1 VRTPGPDATQRA
13 LATQT
18 GPATQNGPAA
28 PTCFCRDCLV
38 DLDSRAR
45 RCGACGSPRLVRH
58 RSLPALTLAH
68 IDCDAFY
75 ATVEKRDNP
84 EIADRPVI
92 IGGGKRG
99 VVSAACY
106 IARTYGVRS
115 AMPMFKALELCPA
128 ATVVRPDMAKYVRV
142 GREVRQAMQ
151 ALTPLVEPLSIDEA
165 FLDLSGTER
174 VHGMIAAKVL
184 ARFARDIERSI
195 GITVSVGL
203 SCNKFLAKIASDLD
217 KPRGFATLDQE
228 EARTMLADKPVG
240 FIFGVGP
247 ATQERLAQRGFRTIA
262 DLQRADEI
270 EMMKQFPSDGRRLWR
285 LARGIDDRKVVADRG
300 AKTIS
305 SETTFETDIR
315 DYATLE
321 KLLWRL
327 SEKVS
332 SRLKASE
339 LSGCTVTLKLKTA
352 DFRQRTRSQ
361 SIAAPTQLAGKI
373 FAICREMLARETDG
387 TAFRLMGAG
396 VSALRPG
403 SDVSDTDMLDRR
415 SASAERAIDA
425 LRKKFGQAAVIRG
438 IAYDG
443 PEKPD

>member
-1 VRTPGPDATQRA
+1 VSTTAQPGD
-13 LATQT
+13 
-18 GPATQNGPAA
+18 GPR
-28 PTCFCRDCLV
+28 CFCRDCLG
-38 DLDSRAR
+38 DLDIQAR
-45 RCGACGSPRLVRH
+45 RCSHCGSPRVVRH
-58 RSLPALTLAH
+58 HALPSLALAH

-84 EIADRPVI
+84 ELADKPVI

-106 IARTYGVRS
+106 ISRTFGVRS
-115 AMPMFKALELCPA
+115 AMPMFKALALCPSA
-128 ATVVRPDMAKYVRV
+128 AVIRPDMAKYVRV

-165 FLDLSGTER
+165 FLDLSGTQR
-174 VHGMIAAKVL
+174 VHGMIPAKVL
-184 ARFARDIERSI
+184 ARFARDVERDI

-217 KPRGFATLDQE
+217 KPRGFAALDQD
-228 EARTMLADKPVG
+228 EAREMLADKPVG

-247 ATQERLAQRGFRTIA
+247 ATQERLIQRGFRTIA
-262 DLQRADEI
+262 DLQRADEL
-270 EMMKQFPSDGRRLWR
+270 ELMKQFSTEGRRLWR
-285 LARGIDDRKVVADRG
+285 LARGVDDRPVVPDRG

-305 SETTFETDIR
+305 SETTFEKDIR
-315 DYATLE
+315 DFATLE
-321 KLLWRL
+321 KLLWKL

-332 SRLKASE
+332 ARLKNGD
-339 LSGCTVTLKLKTA
+339 LSGLTITLKLKTA

-361 SIAAPTQLAGKI
+361 SIQSPTQLAAKI
-373 FAICREMLARETDG
+373 FAVSREMLAKEIDG

-403 SDVSDTDMLDRR
+403 SQADDTDMLDRR
-415 SASAERAIDA
+415 SADAERAMDGI
-425 LRKKFGQAAVIRG
+425 RKKFGSAAVIRG
-438 IAYDG
+438 IAYEG
-443 PEKPD
+443 PEKTAED

>member
-1 VRTPGPDATQRA
+1 
-13 LATQT
+13 
-18 GPATQNGPAA
+18 
-28 PTCFCRDCLV
+28 
-38 DLDSRAR
+38 
-45 RCGACGSPRLVRH
+45 VRH
-58 RSLPALTLAH
+58 RALPSLNFAH

-84 EIADRPVI
+84 ELADKPVI

-106 IARTYGVRS
+106 ISRTFGVRS
-115 AMPMFKALELCPA
+115 AMPMFKALALCPSA
-128 ATVVRPDMAKYVRV
+128 IVIRPDMAKYVRV
-142 GREVRQAMQ
+142 GREVRRAMQ

-174 VHGMIAAKVL
+174 VHDMIPAKVL
-184 ARFARDIERSI
+184 ARFASEVERDI

-203 SCNKFLAKIASDLD
+203 SCNKFLAKVASDLD
-217 KPRGFATLDQE
+217 KPRGFAALDQD
-228 EARTMLADKPVG
+228 EAREMLADKPVG

-247 ATQERLAQRGFRTIA
+247 ATQERLIQRGFRVVA
-262 DLQRADEI
+262 DLQRSE
-270 EMMKQFPSDGRRLWR
+270 ETELMKQFGLEGRRLWR
-285 LARGIDDRKVVADRG
+285 LSRGIDDRRVVADRG

-315 DYATLE
+315 DFPTLE
-321 KLLWRL
+321 KTLWHL

-332 SRLKASE
+332 SRLKNSE
-339 LSGCTVTLKLKTA
+339 LAGSTITLKLKTA

-361 SIAAPTQLAGKI
+361 SIHAPTQLAAKI
-373 FAICREMLARETDG
+373 FAISREMLVKEIDG

-403 SDVSDTDMLDRR
+403 SQAHDTDMLDRR
-415 SASAERAIDA
+415 SAEAERAIDG
-425 LRKKFGQAAVIRG
+425 LRKKFGHSAVIRG
-438 IAYDG
+438 IAYEG
-443 PEKPD
+443 PEKNEDDDD

>member
-1 VRTPGPDATQRA
+1 VST
-13 LATQT
+13 
-18 GPATQNGPAA
+18 PAA
-28 PTCFCRDCLV
+28 EARGAATCFCRDCLA
-38 DLDSRAR
+38 DLDMRAK
-45 RCGACGSPRLVRH
+45 RCVTCGSPRLVRH
-58 RSLPALTLAH
+58 RALVSLALAH

-84 EIADRPVI
+84 EIADKPVI

-115 AMPMFKALELCPA
+115 AMPMFKALALCPH
-128 ATVVRPDMAKYVRV
+128 ATVVPPDMAKYVRV
-142 GREVRQAMQ
+142 GREVRRAMQ

-174 VHGMIAAKVL
+174 VHGMIPAKVL
-184 ARFARDIERSI
+184 ARFAREVEREV
-195 GITVSVGL
+195 GISVSVGL

-217 KPRGFATLDQE
+217 KPRGFAVFDQD
-228 EARTMLADKPVG
+228 EARQLLADKPVG

-247 ATQERLAQRGFRTIA
+247 ATQERLANRGFRIIA

-270 EMMKQFPSDGRRLWR
+270 ELMKQFPSEGRRLWR
-285 LARGIDDRKVVADRG
+285 LARGIDDRRVVADRG

-305 SETTFETDIR
+305 AETTFETDVR
-315 DYATLE
+315 DFAGLE

-327 SEKVS
+327 CEKVS
-332 SRLKASE
+332 ARLKAGD
-339 LSGCTVTLKLKTA
+339 LSGHTITLKLKTA

-361 SIAAPTQLAGKI
+361 SIPAPTQLAAKI
-373 FAICREMLARETDG
+373 FAICREMLAREIDG

-403 SDVSDTDMLDRR
+403 SEASDDDMLDRR
-415 SASAERAIDA
+415 AAHAERAMDN
-425 LRKKFGQAAVIRG
+425 LRKKFGADAVIRG

-443 PEKPD
+443 PEKAE

>member
-1 VRTPGPDATQRA
+1 VSV
-13 LATQT
+13 
-18 GPATQNGPAA
+18 
-28 PTCFCRDCLV
+28 PTCFCRDCLG
-38 DLDSRAR
+38 DLDFRAR
-45 RCGACGSPRLVRH
+45 RCNACGSPRLVRH
-58 RSLPALTLAH
+58 HTLPALSLAH

-84 EIADRPVI
+84 DIADKPVI

-115 AMPMFKALELCPA
+115 AMPMFKALDLCPY
-128 ATVVRPDMAKYVRV
+128 ATVIGPDMAKYVRV

-174 VHGMIAAKVL
+174 VHGMIPAKVL
-184 ARFARDIERSI
+184 AKFAREVESGI

-203 SCNKFLAKIASDLD
+203 SVNKFLAKIASDLD
-217 KPRGFATLDQE
+217 KPRGFAVLDQD
-228 EARTMLADKPVG
+228 EAWTMLAEKPVG

-247 ATQERLAQRGFRTIA
+247 ATQERLVQRGFRIIA

-270 EMMKQFPSDGRRLWR
+270 ELMRQFPSDGRRLWR
-285 LARGIDDRKVVADRG
+285 LARGIDDRRVVAERG

-305 SETTFETDIR
+305 AETTFENDIK
-315 DYATLE
+315 DFATLE

-332 SRLKASE
+332 ARLKNGD
-339 LSGCTVTLKLKTA
+339 LSGCTITLKLKTA

-361 SIAAPTQLAGKI
+361 SIASPTQLAAKI
-373 FAICREMLARETDG
+373 FAISREMLAREIDG
-387 TAFRLMGAG
+387 TAFRLMGTG

-403 SDVSDTDMLDRR
+403 SQADDTDMLDRR
-415 SASAERAIDA
+415 AVHAERAIDG
-425 LRKKFGQAAVIRG
+425 LRKKFGQSAVIRG

-443 PEKPD
+443 PEKEADE

>member
-1 VRTPGPDATQRA
+1 VS
-13 LATQT
+13 
-18 GPATQNGPAA
+18 AA
-28 PTCFCRDCLV
+28 VPELSGPTCFCRDCLG
-38 DLDSRAR
+38 DLDIAAR
-45 RCGACGSPRLVRH
+45 RCSECGSPRLVRH
-58 RSLPALTLAH
+58 RALAALTLAH

-84 EIADRPVI
+84 ELADKPVI

-106 IARTYGVRS
+106 ISRTFGVRS
-115 AMPMFKALELCPA
+115 AMPMFKALALCPSA
-128 ATVVRPDMAKYVRV
+128 IVIRPDMTKYVRV
-142 GREVRQAMQ
+142 GREVRHAMQ

-174 VHGMIAAKVL
+174 VHGMIPAKVL
-184 ARFARDIERSI
+184 ARFATEVERGI

-203 SCNKFLAKIASDLD
+203 SCNKFLAKIASDMD
-217 KPRGFATLDQE
+217 KPRGFAALDAT

-247 ATQERLAQRGFRTIA
+247 ATQERLSQRGFRTIG

-270 EMMKQFPSDGRRLWR
+270 ELMKQFPTEGRRLWQ
-285 LARGIDDRKVVADRG
+285 LARGIDDRRVVPDRG

-315 DYATLE
+315 DFATLE
-321 KLLWRL
+321 KKLWRL

-332 SRLKASE
+332 FRLKNGHLA
-339 LSGCTVTLKLKTA
+339 GVTITLKLKTA
-352 DFRQRTRSQ
+352 DFKQRTRSC
-361 SIAAPTQLAGKI
+361 SIGAPTQLAAKI
-373 FAICREMLARETDG
+373 FAVSREMLAKEVDG

-403 SDVSDTDMLDRR
+403 SQADNTDMLDRR
-415 SASAERAIDA
+415 SAHAERAMDD
-425 LRKKFGQAAVIRG
+425 LRKKFGHAAIVRG

-443 PEKPD
+443 PEKAG

>member
-1 VRTPGPDATQRA
+1 MSAPP
-13 LATQT
+13 
-18 GPATQNGPAA
+18 PAA
-28 PTCFCRDCLV
+28 ATCFCRDCLG
-38 DLDSRAR
+38 DLDFRAR
-45 RCGACGSPRLVRH
+45 RCSQCGSPRLVRH
-58 RSLPALTLAH
+58 PVLSKLALAH

-84 EIADRPVI
+84 EISDKPVI

-106 IARTYGVRS
+106 IARTFGVRS
-115 AMPMFKALELCPA
+115 AMPMFKALDLCPH
-128 ATVVRPDMAKYVRV
+128 ATVIPPDMAKYVRV

-174 VHGMIAAKVL
+174 VHGMIPAKVL
-184 ARFARDIERSI
+184 AKFAREVEAKI

-203 SCNKFLAKIASDLD
+203 SVNKFLAKIASDLD
-217 KPRGFATLDQE
+217 KPRGFAALDQD
-228 EARTMLADKPVG
+228 EARAMLAEKPVG

-247 ATQERLAQRGFRTIA
+247 ATQERLVQRGFRTIG

-270 EMMKQFPSDGRRLWR
+270 ELMKQLPSDGRRLWR
-285 LARGIDDRKVVADRG
+285 LARGIDDRAVVADRG

-315 DYATLE
+315 DFATLE

-332 SRLKASE
+332 ARLKAGD
-339 LSGCTVTLKLKTA
+339 LSGCTIALKLKTS

-361 SIAAPTQLAGKI
+361 SIVAPTQLAAKI
-373 FAICREMLARETDG
+373 FAVSREMLSREIDG
-387 TAFRLMGAG
+387 TAFRLMGTG

-403 SDVSDTDMLDRR
+403 SQADHTDMLDRR
-415 SASAERAIDA
+415 AAHAERAMDD
-425 LRKKFGQAAVIRG
+425 LRKKFGKAAVIRG

-443 PEKPD
+443 PEKEE

>member
-1 VRTPGPDATQRA
+1 VSTPAPVVS
-13 LATQT
+13 
-18 GPATQNGPAA
+18 A
-28 PTCFCRDCLV
+28 PTCFCRDCLG
-38 DLDSRAR
+38 DLDFRAR
-45 RCGACGSPRLVRH
+45 RCNACGSPRLVRH
-58 RSLPALTLAH
+58 HTLPALSLAH

-84 EIADRPVI
+84 DIADQPVI

-115 AMPMFKALELCPA
+115 AMPMFKALDLCPH
-128 ATVVRPDMAKYVRV
+128 ATVIGPDMAKYVRV

-174 VHGMIAAKVL
+174 VHGMIPAKVL
-184 ARFARDIERSI
+184 AKFAREVESGI

-203 SCNKFLAKIASDLD
+203 SVNKFLAKIASDLD
-217 KPRGFATLDQE
+217 KPRGFAVLDQD
-228 EARTMLADKPVG
+228 EARTMLAEKPVG

-247 ATQERLAQRGFRTIA
+247 ATQERLVQRGFRTIA

-270 EMMKQFPSDGRRLWR
+270 ELMRQFPSDGRRLWR
-285 LARGIDDRKVVADRG
+285 LARGIDDRSVVAERG

-305 SETTFETDIR
+305 AETTFENDIK
-315 DYATLE
+315 DFATLE

-332 SRLKASE
+332 ARLKNGD
-339 LSGCTVTLKLKTA
+339 LSGLTITLKLKTA

-361 SIAAPTQLAGKI
+361 SIASPTQLAAKI
-373 FAICREMLARETDG
+373 FAISREMLAREIDG
-387 TAFRLMGAG
+387 TAFRLMGTG

-403 SDVSDTDMLDRR
+403 SQADDTDMLDRR
-415 SASAERAIDA
+415 AVHAERAIDG
-425 LRKKFGQAAVIRG
+425 LRKKFGASAVIRG

-443 PEKPD
+443 PEKEAQE